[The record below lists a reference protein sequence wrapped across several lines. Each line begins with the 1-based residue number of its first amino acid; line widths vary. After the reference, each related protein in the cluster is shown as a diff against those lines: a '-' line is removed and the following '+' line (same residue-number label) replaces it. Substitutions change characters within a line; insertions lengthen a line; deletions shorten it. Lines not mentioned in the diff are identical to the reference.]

1 MKVVLVEDSELI
13 AAEMLGRLSC
23 LPAVDWVGHAA
34 GEDEAVRLILDRQPD
49 VVILDLRLS
58 PGSGLGVLRRI
69 READSPARV
78 SVLTNFTHPRMRSA
92 CVQLG
97 AEHFYDKH
105 HQAQECLQTLA
116 SLALRKPGGAWTPT
130 SHLVSEAIATDEP
143 CND

>member
-13 AAEMLGRLSC
+13 ATEMLERLSR
-23 LPAVDWVGHAA
+23 LPALAWVGHAA
-34 GEDEAVRLILDRQPD
+34 GEDEAVRLILDRQPE

-58 PGSGLGVLRRI
+58 PGSGLEVLRRI
-69 READSPARV
+69 RDAACPARV
-78 SVLTNFTHPRMRSA
+78 LVLTNFTHPRMRSA

-105 HQAQECLQTLA
+105 HQAQECLQMVAT
-116 SLALRKPGGAWTPT
+116 LALRQPGGVVAPF
-130 SHLVSEAIATDEP
+130 LVSEVAATAEP